1 MLGQV
6 AVGGAIFALCV
17 AFHAS
22 AMVVIVRVLQPRLA
36 RTGESVALVSTMVAV
51 VCTLALAHFAE
62 VGLWAAGMAMVGAVG
77 PEEGPLYFA
86 FVSYTS
92 LGYGDVVIATR
103 EWRLL
108 GPAAAMNGLLLSGWS
123 TAVIFHV
130 LADTLRRARR

>member
-1 MLGQV
+1 MLRQI

-17 AFHAS
+17 ACHAW
-22 AMVVIVRVLQPRLA
+22 AMLVAVRVLQPRLA

-51 VCTLALAHFAE
+51 VCALALAHLAE
-62 VGLWAAGMAMVGAVG
+62 VGLWGAGMALVGAVG

-86 FVSYTS
+86 FVSYTT
-92 LGYGDVVIATR
+92 LGYGDVLAAR

-108 GPAAAMNGLLLSGWS
+108 GPAAAMSGVLLFGWS

-130 LADTLRRARR
+130 LADTVRRARL